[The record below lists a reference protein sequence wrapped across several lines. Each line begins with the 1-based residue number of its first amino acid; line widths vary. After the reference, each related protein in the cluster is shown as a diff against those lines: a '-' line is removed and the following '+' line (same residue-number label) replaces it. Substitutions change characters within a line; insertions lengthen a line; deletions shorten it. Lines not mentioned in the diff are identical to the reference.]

1 MLVPRLYSF
10 SEELKLPSQPPIM
23 QEAHSSPP
31 LLVFDFVFFLD
42 ATLLSYH
49 TMVLICF
56 SLKSNDVEHHFIQN
70 LLMITLCLCVSRI
83 LQSILCYILIN
94 LGYLGYATPYFFVTR
109 IFRMFLSSYLELC
122 DALSVMPLCIIKCP
136 NSLIPMSIVLHP
148 IANLSPIF
156 FTLKPT

>member
-1 MLVPRLYSF
+1 
-10 SEELKLPSQPPIM
+10 M

-70 LLMITLCLCVSRI
+70 LLMITIYLCVSRI
-83 LQSILCYILIN
+83 L
-94 LGYLGYATPYFFVTR
+94 
-109 IFRMFLSSYLELC
+109 
-122 DALSVMPLCIIKCP
+122 
-136 NSLIPMSIVLHP
+136 
-148 IANLSPIF
+148 
-156 FTLKPT
+156 